1 VQNMDEISKI
11 DTAVVTQKPKENDN
25 LRYSDLSISK
35 KSILPTVIGFLLI
48 IAGTV
53 SLINWSF
60 VFFLDIN
67 NLNTYYDISQL
78 QQIYPNITY
87 EQFLN
92 FLKTC
97 ATIGLIVSV
106 FPILGGILAI
116 KRKMWGISIT
126 CSIIGL
132 LSIGIY
138 FTSSLFSFIGII
150 VLFISKKE
158 FQ

>member
-1 VQNMDEISKI
+1 MNDISNPEHTVI
-11 DTAVVTQKPKENDN
+11 TQKTQENDN
-25 LRYSDLSISK
+25 LLYSDQPISK
-35 KSILPTVIGFLLI
+35 KSILPTIIGFLLI
-48 IAGTV
+48 MAGTV
-53 SLINWSF
+53 SFINWLF
-60 VFFLDIN
+60 VFLLDIN
-67 NLNTYYDISQL
+67 NLSTYYNISQL
-78 QQIYPNITY
+78 QQIYPNITT

-106 FPILGGILAI
+106 FPILGGILTI
-116 KRKMWGISIT
+116 KRKMWTISIV
-126 CSIIGL
+126 CSVIGL

-150 VLFISKKE
+150 VLFIFKKE

>member
-1 VQNMDEISKI
+1 MDEISKI

-116 KRKMWGISIT
+116 KRKMWGISIA
-126 CSIIGL
+126 CSFIGL